1 MIDLDDSIMITE
13 YDNYLDLTFND
24 GEVVR
29 LCRCTAEKFPELFA
43 IQLGGTPDQITLGE
57 PVELHVFFSTLG
69 NDGYFPRFAAMC
81 ARRLPISTNHCP
93 PRFLATITPSSH
105 HLRTFS

>member
-1 MIDLDDSIMITE
+1 MIDLDDSIMVTE

-29 LCRCTAEKFPELFA
+29 LCRCAAEKFPMVFA

-57 PVELHVFFSTLG
+57 PVEL
-69 NDGYFPRFAAMC
+69 AA
-81 ARRLPISTNHCP
+81 ISP
-93 PRFLATITPSSH
+93 VSP
-105 HLRTFS
+105 

>member
-13 YDNYLDLTFND
+13 YDNYLDLIFND

-29 LCRCTAEKFPELFA
+29 LCRCSAEKFPELFA
-43 IQLGGTPDQITLGE
+43 IQLGGTPDAITLGE

-69 NDGYFPRFAAMC
+69 NDGYFPRSAVTWRC
-81 ARRLPISTNHCP
+81 RLSIRTNQCP
-93 PRFLATITPSSH
+93 PRFSATITPSSH
-105 HLRTFS
+105 HLRTAS

>member
-29 LCRCTAEKFPELFA
+29 LCRCSNEQFPELFA
-43 IQLGGTPDQITLGE
+43 IQLGGTSDQITLGE
-57 PVELHVFFSTLG
+57 PVELHVFFSMLG
-69 NDGYFPRFAAMC
+69 NDGGGIYLIHTTVFDDFLTHLKTGSEQVFSAAG
-81 ARRLPISTNHCP
+81 ARSAR
-93 PRFLATITPSSH
+93 
-105 HLRTFS
+105 

>member
-29 LCRCTAEKFPELFA
+29 LCRCAAEKFPELFA

-57 PVELHVFFSTLG
+57 PIELHVFFSTLG
-69 NDGYFPRFAAMC
+69 NDGGGIYMLHTQVFDD
-81 ARRLPISTNHCP
+81 
-93 PRFLATITPSSH
+93 FLT
-105 HLRTFS
+105 HLKAGGERVFEA